1 MNKKYLL
8 LLSFLFGVPGLTCYQ
23 TASAEITDM
32 ETIQQKEGMVKG
44 VIKDGNGE
52 PLIGAA
58 VQLKGSST
66 GTVTNFDGNFEL
78 KAPVGGVLVISYVGF
93 ANKEVTVTSLSKP
106 LNIIMS
112 EDTELLDEVVVVG
125 YGVQKKAS
133 VVGAISTVGSKD
145 LVKASSPTLSNALTG
160 RLPGLVTVQTS
171 AIPGLD
177 ETKIMIRGKGTWVDS
192 NPLYVVDGVE
202 RASFTDIDPNEIET
216 ISILK
221 DASATAVYGV
231 RGANGVIL
239 VTTKR
244 GDISKPKVSFS
255 ATVTGSTP
263 TRLPKF
269 INSYETAKLKN
280 EALIN
285 DGAAPE
291 FDQSDLDHFLNHDSP
306 YTHPDINWYDEML
319 NDLTFN
325 QQYNVN
331 VQGGTQNVKY
341 FTSVGYLEQGGI
353 FKTAG
358 DREDTNFGSSRL
370 NFRSNV
376 DVSVTSDLTLSVNL
390 AARIQTRKGPGSP
403 PDDLQGQMNNAFSLI
418 TSYLPY
424 ETPLFY
430 ADGMPAYGNRGGN
443 PWVNLNRTGHMKYQD
458 KYLESLLALNYK
470 LDKVLK
476 GLSAKVQVSYD
487 SRYGLKKQWKESCS
501 MKRLKPG
508 ATGDKPEDY
517 VVKNTDEPLTYD
529 AGNSSTNSNHKLYF
543 DASLFYQHT
552 FAEKHNTSALLLYN
566 QSNYDPGYGIPYRYQ
581 GLVGRVTYN
590 YDSRYFA
597 EFNMGYNGSEN
608 FAKGKR
614 FGFFPSFSLGWMI
627 SEERFVKERAPWLEM
642 LKLRVSYGEVGN
654 DKIGG
659 QRFLYNSDYVKG
671 PDYWKQSYPNLG
683 VNSNMV
689 WPSVSEGSL
698 PNLDVTWEKAKK
710 TNIGIDFS
718 MMKGLISLN
727 ADIFYEKR
735 NGILMNRRKIS
746 ALLGINPPAGNVGE
760 TENKG
765 FELEVGHRN
774 RLNKNFDYW
783 VKGNF
788 AIAKNKILNYDEPS
802 KVLSWQ
808 KIAGRSIDQFTGLLV
823 DGFFQT
829 EQEIADANLIYD
841 FGTPKPGDYRYVDI
855 NKDGRINQYDQVA
868 VGHTQTPEIT
878 YGFSYGFSYKGF
890 DFSMLWQGAE
900 RVSITLAGSLM
911 REFMAG
917 GRVQEHHFDRWAYYT
932 DPLSGEQIDTRATA
946 KYPRLTASGASPSWQ
961 QSSASVLDGS
971 YLKLRN
977 IEFGYTVPNS
987 WIYKLHISNLRLF
1000 LSANN
1005 VLTISDVKVVDPEG
1019 PGYGSNREQGY
1030 NYPQLTSYNL
1040 GVNVIF

>member
-1 MNKKYLL
+1 MNKRYLL
-8 LLSFLFGVPGLTCYQ
+8 LLSFLCGIPGFASLQ
-23 TASAEITDM
+23 MISAENTSTEIVY
-32 ETIQQKEGMVKG
+32 QKEGTVKG
-44 VIKDGNGE
+44 VVKDGNGE
-52 PLIGAA
+52 LLIGAA
-58 VQLKGSST
+58 VQLKGSAS
-66 GTVTNFDGNFEL
+66 GTITSYDGKFEL
-78 KAPVGGVLVISYVGF
+78 KASVGDVLVVSYVGF
-93 ANKEVTVTSLSKP
+93 LSKEIKVVSLSKP
-106 LNIIMS
+106 LNIVMS
-112 EDTELLDEVVVVG
+112 EDAELLDEVVVVG

-145 LVKASSPTLSNALTG
+145 LIKASSPTLSTALTG
-160 RLPGLVTVQTS
+160 RLPGLVTVQNS

-192 NPLYVVDGVE
+192 NPLYIVDGVE

-244 GDISKPKVSFS
+244 GEISKPKVSFS

-291 FDQSDLDHFLNHDSP
+291 FDQEDLDHFLNHDAP
-306 YTHPDINWYDEML
+306 YTHPDIDWYDAML
-319 NDLTFN
+319 KDLTFN

-331 VQGGTQNVKY
+331 VQGGTKNVKY
-341 FTSVGYLEQGGI
+341 FTSIGYLSLDGI

-358 DREDTNFGSSRL
+358 DRDDTNFGSSRL

-403 PDDLQGQMNNAFSLI
+403 PDDLQGQMNNAFKLI
-418 TSYLPY
+418 TSFLPY

-430 ADGMPAYGNRGGN
+430 EDGMPAYGNQGGN

-458 KYLESLLALNYK
+458 KYLESILALNYK

-487 SRYGLKKQWKESCS
+487 SNYGLKKMWTESCS
-501 MKRLKPG
+501 MKRLKDG
-508 ATGDKPEDY
+508 ATGENPGDY
-517 VVKNTDEPLTYD
+517 VVKNTDEPLTYKE
-529 AGNSSTNSNHKLYF
+529 GSTSSNHKLYF
-543 DASLFYQHT
+543 DASLFYQNT
-552 FAEKHNTSALLLYN
+552 FAERHNVSALFLYN
-566 QSNYDPGYGIPYRYQ
+566 QSDYDPGYGIPYRYQ
-581 GLVGRVTYN
+581 GLVGRATYN
-590 YDSRYFA
+590 YDNRYFG

-627 SEERFVKERAPWLEM
+627 SEERFIKEKVPWLEM

-671 PDYWKQSYPNLG
+671 PDYWKQNYPNLG
-683 VNSNMV
+683 INAGQA
-689 WPSVSEGSL
+689 WPSISEGSL
-698 PNLDVTWEKAKK
+698 PNLNVTWEKAKK

-718 MMKGLISLN
+718 MMRGLLSLN
-727 ADIFYEKR
+727 ADFFYEKR
-735 NGILMNRRKIS
+735 NGILMNRRKIP
-746 ALLGINPPAGNVGE
+746 ALLGINPPAGNVGA

-765 FELEVGHRN
+765 FEVEVGHRN
-774 RLNKNFDYW
+774 QLTKDFSYW
-783 VKGNF
+783 VKVNF
-788 AIAKNKILNYDEPS
+788 ALAKNKILNYDEPS
-802 KVLSWQ
+802 KVLAWQ
-808 KIAGRSIDQFTGLLV
+808 KMEGRSIDQFTGLLV

-829 EQEIADANLIYD
+829 EQEIEDSNLIYD
-841 FGTPKPGDYRYVDI
+841 FGTPKPGDYKYVDI
-855 NKDGRINQYDQVA
+855 NNDGRINQYDQVA

-878 YGFSYGFSYKGF
+878 YGFSYGLSYKGF

-900 RVSITLAGSLM
+900 RVSLTLAGSLM

-932 DPLSGEQIDTRATA
+932 DPLSGELIDTRATA

-961 QSSASVLDGS
+961 QSSASVLDGR

-977 IEFGYTVPNS
+977 VEFGYTVPKS
-987 WIYKLHISNLRLF
+987 WISKLHISNLRLF

-1005 VLTISDVKVVDPEG
+1005 LLTISKVKVVDPEG
-1019 PGYGSNREQGY
+1019 PGYGGNREQGY

-1040 GVNVIF
+1040 GVNIIF